1 MAILQ
6 VVARIRAFARNL
18 FRRSRVEDDLHA
30 ELAAYHNGLVAE
42 KIRDGMSP
50 SDAEREARLELGG
63 RDVVME
69 NVRDS
74 RAGAF
79 LDTML
84 RDSRFAAR
92 TLAKTPAFTL
102 AAVLALAL
110 GVGATT
116 SILSVVRAVLLRPLA
131 YADADR
137 LVVLLHDGRNP
148 ASPRNFAAWQGQ
160 THSFADM
167 AAAEYW
173 SPDLTGGADPTQ
185 VAALRITS
193 RMLPMLGV
201 TPALG
206 RMFSPAE
213 DQPGNEH
220 VVVLGYGFWQRAFAG
235 RSDVLGARLSLDG
248 TVYTVIGVMPKSF
261 QFAPFWATRAELWA
275 PLVLANR
282 INDGESLRIFARLT
296 QGVTLDQARAEVH
309 AVTALLEA
317 ADPGTNRNVVV
328 TPLKEK
334 VVGDIRTPLLTL
346 FVAVTFVLLIACAN
360 VAHMLLARA
369 NARQRE
375 ITLRTAL
382 GATRGRIV
390 AQMLVESVLLALVGG
405 VIGFALATLGV
416 HALVA
421 ASPAIIPRVGSVTID
436 GAVLL
441 TAVGISAATVV
452 AFGFLPAFRA
462 SRVDLAE
469 AFRDGDRAS
478 SDGRARAGVRD
489 ALVASEFALALLL
502 LVGAG
507 LMIRTLIALQRIDPG
522 MDPRNVVSMIVSTA
536 GTPSADTARHADF
549 YINSLARVRA
559 IPGVVSASYINHR
572 PFDGD
577 LWGFPFRVE
586 GAPRARQGD
595 WPVAIYRVVFP
606 GYFATMRIPIL
617 RGRDVAE
624 TDRQGTPGVIVINE
638 FMART
643 HWPGV
648 DPIGQRVTL
657 DDSTWLTVIG
667 VVKNDV
673 RERLS
678 APPEEEMFLAFAQR
692 KGYSKGTGPSRTMTL
707 VARAACPRTECN
719 AAAFAA
725 PIRDAIRSV
734 ERNAPIS
741 AVTTLIALT
750 RSATAESRFYLVLL
764 TAFAMVAVLLAAV
777 GVYGVMAY
785 SVSQRTHEIGIRIAL
800 GAEPASVLRAIV
812 GRGVSVAAVGAA
824 AGLAVA
830 FALTRLMRGLL
841 YGVSPTDAWTFTAVT
856 ALLISVA
863 LVATLAPARRATRID
878 PLVAL
883 RTE

>member
-1 MAILQ
+1 MPSG
-6 VVARIRAFARNL
+6 
-18 FRRSRVEDDLHA
+18 RRD
-30 ELAAYHNGLVAE
+30 
-42 KIRDGMSP
+42 I
-50 SDAEREARLELGG
+50 ELGG

-69 NVRDS
+69 NVRDT
-74 RAGAF
+74 RAGA
-79 LDTML
+79 LVDTIL
-84 RDSRFAAR
+84 RDFRFAAR
-92 TLAKTPAFTL
+92 TLAKTPAFTV

-110 GVGATT
+110 GIGATT
-116 SILSVVRAVLLRPLA
+116 SILSVVRSVLLRPLA

-148 ASPRNFAAWQGQ
+148 VSPRNFADWRGQ
-160 THSFADM
+160 TRSFADM

-185 VAALRITS
+185 VTALHITS

-201 TPALG
+201 APALG
-206 RMFSPAE
+206 RMFSSAE

-220 VVVLGYGFWQRAFAG
+220 VVILGYGFWQREFAG

-248 TVYTVIGVMPKSF
+248 TIYTVVGVMPKTF

-282 INDGESLRIFARLT
+282 VNDGESLRIFARLAP
-296 QGVTLDQARAEVH
+296 GVTLDRARADIR
-309 AVTALLEA
+309 AVTARLEA

-382 GATRGRIV
+382 GATRARIV
-390 AQMLVESVLLALVGG
+390 GQMLVESVLLAFVGG
-405 VIGFALATLGV
+405 MTGLALAAWGV
-416 HALVA
+416 RALVA
-421 ASPAIIPRVGSVTID
+421 ASPAIIPRVASVTVD
-436 GAVLL
+436 GGVLL
-441 TAVGISAATVV
+441 IAAGISAATVV
-452 AFGFLPAFRA
+452 VFGLLPAFRA
-462 SRVDLAE
+462 ARVDLAE

-489 ALVASEFALALLL
+489 ALVASEFALALVL

-507 LMIRTLIALQRIDPG
+507 LMIRTLGALQRIDPG
-522 MDPRNVVSMIVSTA
+522 MDPRDVVSMIVSTA
-536 GTPSADTARHADF
+536 GTPAADSARHADF
-549 YINSLARVRA
+549 YVNSLARIRA
-559 IPGVVSASYINHR
+559 VPGVVSASYINHR

-577 LWGFPFRVE
+577 MWGFAFRIE
-586 GAPRARQGD
+586 GAPRPRRGD
-595 WPVAIYRVVFP
+595 WPTATYRVAFP

-617 RGRDVAE
+617 RGRDIAE
-624 TDRQGTPGVIVINE
+624 TDRQGAPGVIVINE
-638 FMART
+638 FMAKT
-643 HWPGV
+643 HWGPGV

-667 VVKNDV
+667 IVKNHV

-678 APPEEEMFLAFAQR
+678 APPEEEMFLPFAQSR
-692 KGYSKGTGPSRTMTL
+692 AYLQGTGASRAVTL
-707 VARAACPRTECN
+707 VARVACPRSECN

-725 PIRDAIRSV
+725 PIREAIRSV
-734 ERNAPIS
+734 ERDAPVS
-741 AVTTLIALT
+741 AVTTLSALA
-750 RSATAESRFYLVLL
+750 RSATAESRFYLTLL
-764 TAFAMVAVLLAAV
+764 MAFAIIAVMLAAV

-785 SVSQRTHEIGIRIAL
+785 SVSRRTHEIGIRIAL
-800 GAEPASVLRAIV
+800 GAEPTSVMRAIV
-812 GRGVSVAAVGAA
+812 GRGISVAGVGAA

-830 FALTRLMRGLL
+830 FALTRLMRGIL
-841 YGVSPTDAWTFTAVT
+841 YGVSPTDPWTFAAVT
-856 ALLISVA
+856 ALLIGVA
-863 LVATLAPARRATRID
+863 LVATLAPAMRATRID

-883 RTE
+883 RAE